1 MSQPNP
7 GRIKTSYFP
16 IANPLDRDKQNNEKK
31 NWGKT
36 KNDKKNKE
44 EKNSQKEEREVE
56 AVQIP
61 ARQRPMT
68 PQSTTASPYG
78 IAQTEYCLS
87 KLDRFTKNGIKTK
100 SWEKLR

>member
-1 MSQPNP
+1 MSQPIP

-31 NWGKT
+31 SEEKQ
-36 KNDKKNKE
+36 KMLKKNKE
-44 EKNSQKEEREVE
+44 EKYSQKEEREVE

-78 IAQTEYCLS
+78 IAQTEYYLS
-87 KLDRFTKNGIKTK
+87 KLDRCTRNGIKTK
-100 SWEKLR
+100 SWEKT